1 METNKLSNYK
11 YVNEKIAFELKNNIK
26 SAERHLNTSHS

>member
-1 METNKLSNYK
+1 MDTNKISNYK
-11 YVNEKIAFELKNNIK
+11 YVNKKIALELKNNIK

>member
-1 METNKLSNYK
+1 MQK

-26 SAERHLNTSHS
+26 SGERHLSTSHS